1 MLAVVNVRGDRLYHE
16 HIWWDQASVLRQIGI
31 LPSHLNHDGQQQK
44 LPVSGTEQAQ
54 LLIGAAGVEGNQMLS
69 PTWTMS

>member
-1 MLAVVNVRGDRLYHE
+1 MLAVVNIRGDRLYHE

-31 LPSHLNHDGQQQK
+31 LPSHLDHSGQQQK

-69 PTWTMS
+69 SAWTTS